1 MLWFDCFLRLLV
13 EICRNPSEFSWLLIP
28 LYVLYLMP
36 YYAIISLQN
45 LYVFSAFI
53 KSGVMASSVKAS
65 NTLSAMAI
73 RYFFYIRVRYRASV
87 TLRK

>member
-28 LYVLYLMP
+28 LYVLHLMP

-45 LYVFSAFI
+45 LYELEQA
-53 KSGVMASSVKAS
+53 
-65 NTLSAMAI
+65 
-73 RYFFYIRVRYRASV
+73 
-87 TLRK
+87 RKLGK